1 MRQRE
6 NPILSRTA
14 PRNPPGGVPRPCRP
28 AAACILALQL
38 SFSLRRENNFIKDF
52 PQLADGLLV
61 IPLPVEEQCR
71 GVLSEPLPDLQL
83 LTGKS
88 PPLWPKSMSPELAVG
103 AERQLFLCRRHQ
115 V

>member
-1 MRQRE
+1 MKSKHPPCCTIAPVPHLYSDECSCLGPSQSH
-6 NPILSRTA
+6 NLLFFLS
-14 PRNPPGGVPRPCRP
+14 PP
-28 AAACILALQL
+28 
-38 SFSLRRENNFIKDF
+38 FHRENNFIKDF

-83 LTGKS
+83 LTGKTYMLGPS
-88 PPLWPKSMSPELAVG
+88 QPLVSGIK
-103 AERQLFLCRRHQ
+103 ER